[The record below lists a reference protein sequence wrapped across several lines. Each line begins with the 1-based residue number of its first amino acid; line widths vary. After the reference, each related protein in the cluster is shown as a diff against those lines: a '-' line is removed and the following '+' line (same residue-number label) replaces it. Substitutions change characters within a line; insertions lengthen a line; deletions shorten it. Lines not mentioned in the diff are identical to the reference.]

1 VKFCLRKE
9 TQGHQLGSFYQVD
22 DLGVVKDITIY
33 KVNWRWEIYEL
44 EQWRACKPKNR
55 GWRHKHFNE
64 AMPPPSNC
72 VGHSSQKLQV
82 KAIQEWQ
89 GYILVFEN
97 EVPASKVE
105 MSSF

>member
-1 VKFCLRKE
+1 
-9 TQGHQLGSFYQVD
+9 
-22 DLGVVKDITIY
+22 
-33 KVNWRWEIYEL
+33 
-44 EQWRACKPKNR
+44 
-55 GWRHKHFNE
+55 
-64 AMPPPSNC
+64 MPPPSNC
-72 VGHSSQKLQV
+72 VGHNSQKLQV